1 MLLELCVLLGG
12 GRTVRRTDSASS
24 VCGVTRDFDIV
35 LFGATG
41 FTGTLTAEYLARQIG
56 TRWALAGRNA
66 DKLAALRDRLGVD
79 VPVLVADSTDAT
91 SLRRVAERARVVAS
105 TVGPYVLHGEPLVA
119 ACAEAG
125 TDYVD
130 LTGES
135 EFVDQM
141 YVRYHTKA
149 ERSGARLV
157 HACGFDSIPHDLGAL
172 FTVQQLPA
180 DRPITMRG
188 YVTAGGTA
196 SGGTIASAVTAM
208 SRLRQAS
215 SVHKQRREIEIR
227 PELRR
232 VRLLRG
238 RPGYDRAIGRW
249 VLPLPTIDP
258 QIVLRSAA
266 ALPEYG
272 PEFSYGHFVALRSPL
287 TAAGII
293 AGVGGAFALAQL
305 PAARNVL
312 LRARPAGTGPD
323 EAQRA
328 RGWFR
333 VRFIATAGDLRTVT
347 EVSGGDPGYGETAKM
362 LAESALCLAHDEL
375 PSVAGQL
382 TSAVAMGDALRR
394 RLERAGLTFRVV
406 EQ

>member
-1 MLLELCVLLGG
+1 V
-12 GRTVRRTDSASS
+12 AY
-24 VCGVTRDFDIV
+24 VTRESDVV

-41 FTGTLTAEYLARQIG
+41 FTGSLTAAYLSGQTAS
-56 TRWALAGRNA
+56 RWAMAGR
-66 DKLAALRDRLGVD
+66 DEGKLAALRDRLGVD
-79 VPVLVADSTDAT
+79 VPVLVADSTDPA

-130 LTGES
+130 LTGEP
-135 EFVDQM
+135 EFVDRM
-141 YVRYHTKA
+141 YLRYHATA

-157 HACGFDSIPHDLGAL
+157 HACGFDSVPHDLGAQ

-196 SGGTIASAVTAM
+196 SGGTLASAITAM

-215 SVHKQRREIEIR
+215 SVHRQRREIEKQTAQ
-227 PELRR
+227 RR
-232 VRLLRG
+232 VRLLNG
-238 RPGYDRAIGRW
+238 RPGYDRAIGHW

-258 QIVLRSAA
+258 QIVLRSAS

-272 PEFSYGHFVALRSPL
+272 PDFRYGHFVALRSPL
-287 TAAGII
+287 TAAAIVT
-293 AGVGGAFALAQL
+293 GVAGAFVLAQL
-305 PAARNVL
+305 PVTREL
-312 LRARPAGTGPD
+312 LIRRRPPGTGPD

-328 RGWFR
+328 RSWFR
-333 VRFIATAGDLRTVT
+333 VRFLATAGDQRITT

-362 LAESALCLAHDEL
+362 LAESALCLAHDDL
-375 PSVAGQL
+375 PSVAGQV
-382 TSAVAMGDALRR
+382 TTAVAMGDALRG

-406 EQ
+406 ED

>member
-1 MLLELCVLLGG
+1 M
-12 GRTVRRTDSASS
+12 RRTGSASS
-24 VCGVTRDFDIV
+24 VYGVTRDFDIV

-41 FTGTLTAEYLARQIG
+41 FTGTLTAEYLARQSG

-79 VPVLVADSTDAT
+79 VPILVADSTDPA
-91 SLRRVAERARVVAS
+91 SLRRVAESTRVLAT

-119 ACAEAG
+119 ACTEVG

-135 EFVDQM
+135 EFVDRM
-141 YVRYHTKA
+141 YVRYHAAA

-172 FTVQQLPA
+172 FTVRNLPTG
-180 DRPITMRG
+180 RPITMRG
-188 YVTAGGTA
+188 YVSASGTA

-208 SRLRQAS
+208 SRLWQAS
-215 SVHKQRREIEIR
+215 SVHKQRRGIER
-227 PELRR
+227 AAAHGR

-238 RPGYDRAIGRW
+238 RPGWDRAIGRW
-249 VLPLPTIDP
+249 VLPLLTIDP
-258 QIVLRSAA
+258 HIVLRSAA

-272 PEFSYGHFVALRSPL
+272 PEFRYGHFVALRSPL
-287 TAAGII
+287 AAAGIL
-293 AGVGGAFALAQL
+293 AGVAGAFALAQL
-305 PAARNVL
+305 PAARKVL
-312 LRARPAGTGPD
+312 LRARPPGTGPD

-333 VRFIATAGDLRTVT
+333 VRFIATAGDRRTVT

-375 PSVAGQL
+375 PSLAGQL
-382 TSAVAMGDALRR
+382 TTAAAMGDALRR